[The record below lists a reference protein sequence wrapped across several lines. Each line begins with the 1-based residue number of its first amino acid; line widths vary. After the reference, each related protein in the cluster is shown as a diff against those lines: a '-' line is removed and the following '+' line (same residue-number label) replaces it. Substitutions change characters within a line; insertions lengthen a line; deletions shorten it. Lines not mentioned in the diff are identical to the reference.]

1 MPPLTGAALLTSWTP
16 QPAVTVPALLLAAA
30 YLLAVRRAPVV
41 GRRSVASFL
50 AGCGVLA
57 LVGASFLGV
66 YQDTLFWVRALQNVL
81 LLLVVP
87 LLAALGRPVTVVLA
101 AAPPAVAARLRV
113 VGRSAWARRLTF
125 PAVVTVLLVGPLP
138 ALYLTGAYPATLAS
152 PVADAAA
159 RLVVLGCGFVYFWT
173 RLQVDPVPRPGSHLG
188 SFAISLVEQ
197 VVDGVLGLV
206 VWLGPLIAAGHYVAV
221 ARGWGPDLRTDQVVG
236 AGVLWI
242 GGDVAGLPF
251 LGVLFLRWVH
261 DDERAARTAD
271 RELDEAAVVTAPG
284 EPAAAAPALWWES
297 DPEMAA
303 RFRRR

>member
-1 MPPLTGAALLTSWTP
+1 MTPLTGASVLTSWTA
-16 QPAVTVPALLLAAA
+16 QPAVTVPALLLAGA
-30 YLLAVRRAPVV
+30 YLLAARRAAL
-41 GRRSVASFL
+41 GRRSVVAFL

-66 YQDTLFWVRALQNVL
+66 YQDELFWVRALQNVL

-87 LLAALGRPVTVVLA
+87 LLLALGRPVTVVLA
-101 AAPPAVAARLRV
+101 AAPPAVAARLRA
-113 VGRSAWARRLTF
+113 VGRSTWARRLTF

-138 ALYLTGAYPATLAS
+138 ALYLTALYPATLGS
-152 PVADAAA
+152 GVLDAAA
-159 RLVVLGCGFVYFWT
+159 RAGLLGCGFLYFWT

-221 ARGWGPDLRTDQVVG
+221 ARGWGPDLRTDQVIG

-261 DDERAARTAD
+261 DDERAARRAD
-271 RELDEAAVVTAPG
+271 RELDEAVAVPAAPG
-284 EPAAAAPALWWES
+284 DAAAPALWWEA

>member
-1 MPPLTGAALLTSWTP
+1 MPPLTGVALLTSWTP
-16 QPAVTVPALLLAAA
+16 QPAVTVPAA
-30 YLLAVRRAPVV
+30 LLAVAYLVAVRKTGAVDRRAVV
-41 GRRSVASFL
+41 SFL

-57 LVGASFLGV
+57 LVGASVLGV

-87 LLAALGRPVTVVLA
+87 LLLALGRPVTVVLA
-101 AAPPAVAARLRV
+101 AAPPVVAARLRAA
-113 VGRSAWARRLTF
+113 GRSAWARRLTF

-138 ALYLTGAYPATLAS
+138 VLYLTAAYPATLDS

-159 RLVVLGCGFVYFWT
+159 RVLLVGCGFVYFWT

-206 VWLGPLIAAGHYVAV
+206 VWLGPLIAAAHYAGV
-221 ARGWGPDLRTDQVVG
+221 ARGWGPDLRTDQVIG

-261 DDERAARTAD
+261 DDERAARRAD
-271 RELDEAAVVTAPG
+271 RELDEAVPAPAAAG
-284 EPAAAAPALWWES
+284 EAAAPALWWEA
-297 DPEMAA
+297 DPEIAA